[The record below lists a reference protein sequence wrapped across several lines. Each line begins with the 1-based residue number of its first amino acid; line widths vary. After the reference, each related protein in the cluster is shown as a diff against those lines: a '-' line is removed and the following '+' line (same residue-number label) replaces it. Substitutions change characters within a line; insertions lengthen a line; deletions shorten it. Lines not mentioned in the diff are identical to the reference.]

1 MYMFNVKTRRL
12 MWNQK
17 KLKLENVKTN
27 NEGNVKNCLIFTPP
41 DQSYSFKTHHKEIEE
56 GENWAKTKE
65 GKRKIEE
72 HKKMSYEELD
82 NLSIE
87 DQDPRSVAQQRI
99 MNQTVNERPCN
110 NSKDKNG
117 NECKFYLLHNPN
129 SDYKINYKFR
139 CLPKINNEKNYP
151 KSKYNKIEDDFKN
164 NKLLRLFHKAANKIT
179 SGNYKICNTKLLQRG
194 SLPHSAIDSCKNTT
208 GGAKTKRKTK
218 RRKTKRR
225 KTKRRKTKK
234 I

>member
-1 MYMFNVKTRRL
+1 
-12 MWNQK
+12 
-17 KLKLENVKTN
+17 
-27 NEGNVKNCLIFTPP
+27 
-41 DQSYSFKTHHKEIEE
+41 
-56 GENWAKTKE
+56 
-65 GKRKIEE
+65 
-72 HKKMSYEELD
+72 MSYEELD

-117 NECKFYLLHNPN
+117 NECKFYLLHNPKFWN
-129 SDYKINYKFR
+129 NKNYKFR
-139 CLPKINNEKNYP
+139 CLPEINDKDNYP
-151 KSKYNKIEDDFKN
+151 KSEYNKIKDDFEYNKIEDDFEN
-164 NKLLRLFHKAANKIT
+164 NKTSRLFSTAANKIT
-179 SGNYKICNTKLLQRG
+179 SEYYKICNTKLLQRG
-194 SLPHSAIDSCKNTT
+194 SLPDCAIDSCKKTT

-218 RRKTKRR
+218 RRKIKKRKTKRRKTKRRKIKKR

>member
-1 MYMFNVKTRRL
+1 ML
-12 MWNQK
+12 NQK
-17 KLKLENVKTN
+17 TGKLENVKTN

-41 DQSYSFKTHHKEIEE
+41 DHLYSFKTLHKERKK
-56 GENWAKTKE
+56 GEKWAKTKE

-72 HKKMSYEELD
+72 HKKMSDEELD

-117 NECKFYLLHNPN
+117 NECKFYLLHNPKFWN
-129 SDYKINYKFR
+129 NKNYKFR
-139 CLPKINNEKNYP
+139 CLPEINDKDNYP
-151 KSKYNKIEDDFKN
+151 KSEYNKIKDDFEYNKIEDDFEN
-164 NKLLRLFHKAANKIT
+164 NKTSRLFSTAANKIT
-179 SGNYKICNTKLLQRG
+179 SEYYKICNTKLLQRG
-194 SLPHSAIDSCKNTT
+194 SLPDCAIDSCKKTT

-218 RRKTKRR
+218 RRKIKKR